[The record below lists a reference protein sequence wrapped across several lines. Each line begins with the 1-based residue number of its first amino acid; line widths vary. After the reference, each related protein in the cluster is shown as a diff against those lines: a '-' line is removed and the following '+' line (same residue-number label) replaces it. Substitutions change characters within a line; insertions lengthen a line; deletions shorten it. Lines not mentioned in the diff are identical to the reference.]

1 MFYENLT
8 PVILTYPDPAAGWNN
23 GVYTERKPLI
33 KEISLDGSDP
43 RIKVCDNAL
52 ELTTLNWTETEVSG
66 FGVYNYA
73 EGPAFKKQTGIKD
86 GKWTVTFKNTT
97 DIEAKV
103 SCFANN
109 ILKINAL
116 SIPAKGSVTT
126 DFTLCSV
133 EEETLLQFFVPSD
146 AKTKEDAKPAVLVI
160 TDISY
165 EELPLKAPKQKPT
178 VFLASDSTVQ
188 SYERFYYPQ
197 TGWGQV
203 LYRFFNGGK
212 DTPEIQSPDLCYP
225 QNHIYET
232 PMFNIENR
240 SIGAR
245 SSRSFINEGK
255 WDRLLALSAPGD
267 FCFIQWGHNDATA
280 VRPNRYVSTADFG
293 YWLKKYID
301 SCRARKVTLVL
312 VTPIARRNC
321 DDHEGNF
328 IASFGKYR
336 DAMVKIAEEENVPY
350 IDLCNLTVE
359 YLNSIGSEE
368 SKLIYLWAAP
378 GAYPEGAYADG
389 VHDNTHL
396 QEYGATMFAK
406 LVAEDILRSDR
417 PELAPLK
424 PAITTDFKIAKP
436 APVANPAPADST
448 KPTGFALQELHIA
461 DGVANFLL
469 IWNDVPDA
477 VSYNVYRKGS
487 VDFQF
492 FPLRSVTAEEKKNSP
507 VLPFSIPAS
516 DVYQVYV
523 AAKFADGSE
532 GAQSRIIEF
541 RA

>member
-1 MFYENLT
+1 MFYENLI
-8 PVILTYPDPAAGWNN
+8 PVLVTYPDPAAGWNN
-23 GVYTERKPLI
+23 GVYTERKPVFR
-33 KEISLDGSDP
+33 EISWNDVDP
-43 RIKVCDNAL
+43 SFTVKDSSITL
-52 ELTTLNWTETEVSG
+52 SSLNWTETEVSG

-73 EGPAFKKQTGIKD
+73 EGLGFKKKTGLKD
-86 GKWTVTFKNTT
+86 GKWTVTFKN
-97 DIEAKV
+97 DSENEMKV

-109 ILKINAL
+109 ILKLNAFAV
-116 SIPAKGSVTT
+116 PARSETST
-126 DFTLCSV
+126 EFTLCSV
-133 EEETLLQFFVPSD
+133 EEETLLQFFVPSE
-146 AKTKEDAKPAVLVI
+146 AKVKEAAVPASLTI
-160 TDISY
+160 TNISY
-165 EELPLKAPKQKPT
+165 EELPLKAPKKKPT

-267 FCFIQWGHNDATA
+267 YCFIQWGHNDATA
-280 VRPNRYVSTADFG
+280 VRPNRFVSTADFG
-293 YWLKKYID
+293 FWLKKYIY
-301 SCRARKVTLVL
+301 SCRARKVNLVL

-336 DAMVKIAEEENVPY
+336 DAMVAVAEEENVPY

-406 LVAEDILRSDR
+406 LVAQAILDSDR

-436 APVANPAPADST
+436 APVANPEPADST
-448 KPTGFALQELHIA
+448 KPSGFALQELHIA

-469 IWNDVPDA
+469 IWNDVEGA
-477 VSYNVYRKGS
+477 VSYTVYRKGS

-492 FPLRSVTAEEKKNSP
+492 FPLKTVTAEEKKTSP
-507 VLPFSIPAS
+507 VLPFTIPAS

-532 GAQSRIIEF
+532 GARSRIIEF

>member
-1 MFYENLT
+1 MFYDELT
-8 PVILTYPDPAAGWNN
+8 PVSVTYPLPAGGWNN
-23 GVYTERKPLI
+23 GVYTERKPYF
-33 KEISLDGSDP
+33 KEISWKETSEFFTITNDGL
-43 RIKVCDNAL
+43 K
-52 ELTTLNWTETEVSG
+52 LTSLNWTETESTG
-66 FGVYNYA
+66 FGVYCYA
-73 EGPAFKKQTGIKD
+73 EGLGFKKNTGLKD
-86 GKWTVTFKNTT
+86 GKWTVRFKNPT
-97 DIEAKV
+97 DSELKV

-109 ILKINAL
+109 ILKLNAFAV
-116 SIPAKGSVTT
+116 PAKSEAEAE
-126 DFTLCSV
+126 FTLCSV
-133 EEETLLQFFVPSD
+133 EDDTLLQFFIPSD
-146 AKTKEDAKPAVLVI
+146 AKLKEEAKAGFFEI
-160 TDISY
+160 TDIAY
-165 EELPLKAPKQKPT
+165 EEIPLKAPKAKPT

-188 SYERFYYPQ
+188 SYEKFYYPQ

-232 PMFNIENR
+232 PLFNIENR

-267 FCFIQWGHNDATA
+267 YCFIQWGHNDATA
-280 VRPNRYVSTADFG
+280 VRPNRFVSTADFG
-293 YWLKKYID
+293 FWLKKYIR

-336 DAMVKIAEEENVPY
+336 DAMVKVAEEENVPC
-350 IDLCNLTVE
+350 IDLCNLTVD

-368 SKLIYLWAAP
+368 SKLIYLWAAA

-406 LVAEDILRSDR
+406 LVAEAILASDR

-424 PAITTDFKIAKP
+424 PAITTDFKIDKP

-448 KPTGFALQELHIA
+448 KPSGFALQELHIA

-469 IWNDVPDA
+469 IWNDVEGA
-477 VSYNVYRKGS
+477 VSYTVYRKGS

-492 FPLRSVTAEEKKNSP
+492 FPLKTVTAEEKKSAA
-507 VLPFSIPAS
+507 VLPFTIPAS

-532 GAQSRIIEF
+532 GAESRIIEF

>member
-8 PVILTYPDPAAGWNN
+8 PVLVTYPNEAAGWSN
-23 GVYTERKPLI
+23 GVYTERKPVVRETDLNTTS
-33 KEISLDGSDP
+33 KFFSKTDKG
-43 RIKVCDNAL
+43 
-52 ELTTLNWTETEVSG
+52 LTLTSLNWTETEVSG

-73 EGPAFKKQTGIKD
+73 EGLGFKKNTGLRD
-86 GKWTVTFKNTT
+86 GKWTVTFANRTSEE
-97 DIEAKV
+97 IKV

-109 ILKINAL
+109 ILKLNGVQV
-116 SIPAKGSVTT
+116 PANETVTA

-133 EEETLLQFFVPSD
+133 EEDTLLQFFVPSA
-146 AKTKEDAKPAVLVI
+146 AKAKEEAVPSSFEILDI
-160 TDISY
+160 TY
-165 EELPLKAPKQKPT
+165 EELPLKAPKAKPT

-188 SYERFYYPQ
+188 SYEKFYYPQ

-267 FCFIQWGHNDATA
+267 YCFIQWGHNDATA
-280 VRPNRYVSTADFG
+280 VRPNRWVAPDDFG
-293 YWLKKYID
+293 FWLKKYIA

-336 DAMVKIAEEENVPY
+336 DAMVKVAEEENVPC
-350 IDLCNLTVE
+350 IDLCNLTVD

-406 LVAEDILRSDR
+406 LVAQAILDSDR

-424 PAITTDFKIAKP
+424 PAITTDFKIKKP
-436 APVANPAPADST
+436 NPVANPAPADST
-448 KPTGFALQELHIA
+448 KPAGFALQELHIA

-469 IWNDVPDA
+469 IWNDVEGA
-477 VSYNVYRKGS
+477 VSYTVYRKGS

-492 FPLRSVTAEEKKNSP
+492 FPLKTVTVEEKKNSP
-507 VLPFSIPAS
+507 VLPFTIPAS